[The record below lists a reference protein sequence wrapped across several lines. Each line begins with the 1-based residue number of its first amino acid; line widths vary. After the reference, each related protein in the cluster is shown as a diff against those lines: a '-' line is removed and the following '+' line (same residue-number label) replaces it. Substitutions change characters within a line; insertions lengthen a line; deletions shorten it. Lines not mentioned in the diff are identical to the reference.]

1 MKVIWSEKIDSILS
15 YGYSLSQI
23 GVNNWAL
30 TKEEA
35 LLALDKLLE
44 IQVPI
49 LGGDVYHKSGE
60 TFHSN
65 YDNWYCDQIEGE
77 LKADYLTRSIDV
89 ARQYIINYQAE
100 TSNTVYFALIPE

>member
-1 MKVIWSEKIDSILS
+1 MKVIWSEKIDTVLS
-15 YGYSLSQI
+15 CGQPLFQI
-23 GVNNWAL
+23 GINNWAL
-30 TKEEA
+30 TKEDA
-35 LLALDKLLE
+35 LLVLDKLLE

-49 LGGDVYHKSGE
+49 LGGDVYHKNGE

-77 LKADYLTRSIDV
+77 LNSDYVTRSIDV
-89 ARQYIINYQAE
+89 ARQYIINYQVE